1 MKNINLFLNQLDAN
15 FINKN
20 KITINKNIKFEII
33 ENCFKNFKNAMKRR
47 FGKRNVNSNINYL
60 LISTIYNI

>member
-15 FINKN
+15 INKN
-20 KITINKNIKFEII
+20 KITVNKRIKCEII
-33 ENCFKNFKNAMKRR
+33 ENYYQNFKNNIKRR